1 MKRSPLKKKSKSPLK
16 KAEDALWELCKQITR
31 KRWGNS
37 CYTCPAKNL
46 GGRNWQTGHMWAKAA
61 LGAYMKYD
69 LRILKPQCLLCNL
82 RRGGM
87 GAQFYANMLREIGPE
102 AMEKLEQDRNVYRKS
117 FDHYLMLIEEYKKIL
132 ND

>member
-1 MKRSPLKKKSKSPLK
+1 
-16 KAEDALWELCKQITR
+16 
-31 KRWGNS
+31 
-37 CYTCPAKNL
+37 
-46 GGRNWQTGHMWAKAA
+46 
-61 LGAYMKYD
+61 
-69 LRILKPQCLLCNL
+69 
-82 RRGGM
+82 M